1 MTANP
6 QASID
11 GGPGVGAAHDLPARL
26 DEHLDKFLA
35 GHEEELIAVRRQL
48 HAHPELSWDEH
59 ETTAL
64 VSSRLVVAD
73 LAPRALAT
81 DTGLVLDL
89 GDPAAGPTVALRADI
104 DALPLDDEKDVPY
117 RSTVP
122 GVCHACGHDVHTAIL
137 LGTTLALAELQA
149 ERALPGRVRLLFQPA
164 EEAMPG
170 GADLLARTD
179 VMDGVDVIYA
189 VHCDPSLDVGL
200 VGMRVGPIT
209 AAADRITIRLQG
221 PGGHTA
227 RPHLTADLV
236 HIAGRIICDLPAG
249 FAKLSDLR
257 DAPTLVFGSV
267 QSGHAA
273 NVIPSSAVLQATLR
287 SQGRATWDDA
297 PTIIERLLASIVDP
311 FGATY
316 ELDYVRGSPPT
327 DNDATATEVFAD
339 GARLALGAEAVV
351 PTAQSVGNEDFS
363 WFLDRA
369 PGSYARL
376 GVRPPGAGRRLDLHA
391 STFDVD
397 EAAIG
402 LGVRLLT
409 HTALRA
415 LDAYRGA

>member
-1 MTANP
+1 MTATP
-6 QASID
+6 DHSLID
-11 GGPGVGAAHDLPARL
+11 ER
-26 DEHLDKFLA
+26 LDKFLVA
-35 GHEEELIAVRRQL
+35 HEEELVAFRRQL
-48 HAHPELSWDEH
+48 HAHPELSWEEH
-59 ETTAL
+59 QTTAL
-64 VSSRLVVAD
+64 VASRLAVAG
-73 LAPRALAT
+73 LEPRPLAT
-81 DTGLVLDL
+81 ETGLVLDL
-89 GDPAAGPTVALRADI
+89 GDETAGPTVALRADI
-104 DALPLDDEKDVPY
+104 DALPLDDEKDVAY
-117 RSTVP
+117 RSTVE

-137 LGTTLALAELQA
+137 LGTTLALADLVPDLGPA
-149 ERALPGRVRLLFQPA
+149 GRLRLLFQPA

-189 VHCDPSLDVGL
+189 LHCDPSLEVGK

-209 AAADRITIRLQG
+209 AAADRIIIELHG

-236 HIAGRIICDLPAG
+236 DIVGRIICDLPSG

-267 QSGHAA
+267 QSGHAP
-273 NVIPSSAVLQATLR
+273 NVIPSTAVLKATLR
-287 SQGRATWDDA
+287 SQGRATWDQA
-297 PTIIERLLASIVDP
+297 PDIIETLLAAIVEP

-327 DNDATATEVFAD
+327 DNDERATGVF
-339 GARLALGAEAVV
+339 AEAVRATLGPDSVV
-351 PTAQSVGNEDFS
+351 PTTQSVGNEDFS
-363 WFLDRA
+363 WFLERA

-376 GVRPPGAGRRLDLHA
+376 GVRAPDATGRLDLHA

-397 EAAIG
+397 EAAVAA
-402 LGVRLLT
+402 GVRVMT

-415 LDAYRGA
+415 LAAYGDG

>member
-1 MTANP
+1 MSLN
-6 QASID
+6 
-11 GGPGVGAAHDLPARL
+11 AARV
-26 DEHLDKFLA
+26 DEHLDTFLA
-35 GHEEELIAVRRQL
+35 GHEEELIALRRQL
-48 HAHPELSWDEH
+48 HGHPELSWDEH

-64 VSSRLVVAD
+64 VNSRLAVAD
-73 LAPRALAT
+73 LKPRPLET
-81 DTGLVLDL
+81 ETGLVLDL
-89 GDPAAGPTVALRADI
+89 GDPDAGPTVALRADI

-137 LGTTLALAELQA
+137 LGASLALAELSRDA
-149 ERALPGRVRLLFQPA
+149 DLSGRIRLLFQPA

-170 GADLLARTD
+170 GADLLSRTD
-179 VMDGVDVIYA
+179 VIDDVDVIYA
-189 VHCDPSLDVGL
+189 LHCDPSLEVGR

-209 AAADRITIRLQG
+209 AAADRISIRLHG
-221 PGGHTA
+221 AGGHTA

-287 SQGRATWDDA
+287 TQGRATWDQA
-297 PTIIERLLASIVDP
+297 PRIIETLLASIVDP

-316 ELDYVRGSPPT
+316 ELDYLRGSPPV
-327 DNDATATEVFAD
+327 DNDGRATEVFAEAA
-339 GARLALGAEAVV
+339 GLALGAEAVV

-363 WFLDRA
+363 WFLEKA

-376 GVRPPGAGRRLDLHA
+376 GVRPPDATRRLDLHA

-397 EAAIG
+397 ESAIG
-402 LGVRLLT
+402 IGVRLLT

-415 LDAYRGA
+415 LDAYRDA

>member
-1 MTANP
+1 MN
-6 QASID
+6 Q
-11 GGPGVGAAHDLPARL
+11 HQRRHL
-26 DEHLDKFLA
+26 DERLDKFLA
-35 GHEEELIAVRRQL
+35 AHEEELVALRRQL

-64 VSSRLVVAD
+64 VNSRLSVAG
-73 LAPRALAT
+73 LEPRPLDT
-81 DTGLVLDL
+81 ETGLVLDL
-89 GDPAAGPTVALRADI
+89 GDPATGPTVALRADM
-104 DALPLDDEKDVPY
+104 DALPLDDEKEVPY

-122 GVCHACGHDVHTAIL
+122 GACHACGHDVHTAIL
-137 LGTTLALAELQA
+137 LGTTLALADL
-149 ERALPGRVRLLFQPA
+149 LPGLDASGRLRFIFQPA

-170 GADLLARTD
+170 GAHHLAGTDL
-179 VMDGVDVIYA
+179 MDGVDVIYA
-189 VHCDPSLDVGL
+189 LHCDPSLDVGK

-209 AAADRITIRLQG
+209 AAADRIIITLHG

-249 FAKLSDLR
+249 FSKLSDLR

-273 NVIPSSAVLQATLR
+273 NVIPSTAVLRATLR
-287 SQGRATWDDA
+287 SQGRVTWDQA
-297 PTIIERLLASIVDP
+297 PAIIETLLASIVDP

-327 DNDATATEVFAD
+327 ENDERATEVFAE
-339 GARLALGAEAVV
+339 GARRALGADSVV
-351 PTAQSVGNEDFS
+351 ATAQSVGNEDFS
-363 WFLDRA
+363 WFLERS

-376 GVRPPGAGRRLDLHA
+376 GVRPLGATRRLDLHA

-397 EAAIG
+397 ESAIA

-415 LDAYRGA
+415 LDVYGDA

>member
-1 MTANP
+1 VSA
-6 QASID
+6 
-11 GGPGVGAAHDLPARL
+11 GPLDARRI
-26 DEHLDKFLA
+26 DEHLDTFLA
-35 GHEEELIAVRRQL
+35 GHEEELIALRRQL

-64 VSSRLVVAD
+64 VNSRLVVAD
-73 LAPRALAT
+73 LKPRPLET
-81 DTGLVLDL
+81 ETGLVLDL
-89 GDPAAGPTVALRADI
+89 GDPDAGPTVALRADI
-104 DALPLDDEKDVPY
+104 DALPLDDEKDVAY

-137 LGTTLALAELQA
+137 LGTTLALAGL
-149 ERALPGRVRLLFQPA
+149 LPDTDYAGRIRLLFQPA

-170 GADLLARTD
+170 GAHLLAKTD
-179 VMDGVDVIYA
+179 VIDDVDVIYA
-189 VHCDPSLDVGL
+189 LHCDPSLDVGR
-200 VGMRVGPIT
+200 VGVRVGPIT
-209 AAADRITIRLQG
+209 AAADRITIRLHG

-287 SQGRATWDDA
+287 SQGRATWDEA
-297 PTIIERLLASIVDP
+297 PAIIETLLASIVDP

-327 DNDATATEVFAD
+327 DNDARATEVFAEA
-339 GARLALGAEAVV
+339 ARLAMGTEAVV

-363 WFLDRA
+363 WFLEKV

-376 GVRPPGAGRRLDLHA
+376 GVRPLDATRRLDLHA

-397 EAAIG
+397 ESAIG

-409 HTALRA
+409 HTALLA
-415 LDAYRGA
+415 LDAYRDS

>member
-1 MTANP
+1 MSGFDTP
-6 QASID
+6 D
-11 GGPGVGAAHDLPARL
+11 RGTRV
-26 DEHLDKFLA
+26 DERLDKFLA
-35 GHEEELIAVRRQL
+35 AHEEELIAFRRQL
-48 HAHPELSWDEH
+48 HAHPELSWEEH

-64 VSSRLVVAD
+64 LSSRLAVAD
-73 LAPRALAT
+73 LDPRPLET

-117 RSTVP
+117 RSTVA

-137 LGTTLALAELQA
+137 LGATLALADL
-149 ERALPGRVRLLFQPA
+149 LPDLEPAGRVRLLFQPA

-170 GADLLARTD
+170 GADFLATTS
-179 VMDGVDVIYA
+179 VMDDVDVIYA
-189 VHCDPSLDVGL
+189 LHCDPSLDVGK

-209 AAADRITIRLQG
+209 AAADRIMIRLHG

-249 FAKLSDLR
+249 FTKLTDMR
-257 DAPTLVFGSV
+257 DAPTLVFGMA
-267 QSGHAA
+267 QSGHAP
-273 NVIPSSAVLQATLR
+273 NVIPSTALLGATLR
-287 SQGRATWDDA
+287 SQGRTTWDEA
-297 PTIIERLLASIVDP
+297 PALVERLLASIVEP
-311 FGATY
+311 FGAEY
-316 ELDYVRGSPPT
+316 EVDYVRGSPPT
-327 DNDATATEVFAD
+327 DNDERATEVFAE
-339 GARLALGAEAVV
+339 GARRALGADAVV
-351 PTAQSVGNEDFS
+351 PTGQSVGNEDFS
-363 WFLDRA
+363 WFLERA

-376 GVRPPGAGRRLDLHA
+376 GVRPMGSTRRLDLHA

-415 LDAYRGA
+415 LDAYGDA

>member
-1 MTANP
+1 MTDD
-6 QASID
+6 S
-11 GGPGVGAAHDLPARL
+11 L
-26 DEHLDKFLA
+26 DTQVDRFLT
-35 GHEEELIAVRRQL
+35 GHEEELIAFRRQL
-48 HAHPELSWDEH
+48 HAHPELSWQEH

-64 VSSRLVVAD
+64 VNSRLSVAG
-73 LAPRALAT
+73 LAPGPLAT
-81 DTGLVLDL
+81 ETGLVLDL
-89 GDPAAGPTVALRADI
+89 GDPSGGPTVALRADL

-137 LGTTLALAELQA
+137 LGTALALADI
-149 ERALPGRVRLLFQPA
+149 LPASGVGGRVRLLFQPA

-170 GADLLARTD
+170 GADLLARTSVID
-179 VMDGVDVIYA
+179 DVDVIYA
-189 VHCDPSLDVGL
+189 LHCDPSLDVGL

-209 AAADRITIRLQG
+209 AAADRILIRLHG

-227 RPHLTADLV
+227 RPHLTADLI
-236 HIAGRIICDLPAG
+236 HIAGRIIGDLPAG

-273 NVIPSSAVLQATLR
+273 NVIPSSAVLMATLR
-287 SQGRATWDDA
+287 TQGRETWDEA
-297 PTIIERLLASIVDP
+297 PVVIERLLASIVAP

-316 ELDYVRGSPPT
+316 ELDYQRGSPPT
-327 DNDATATEVFAD
+327 ENDERATEVFRDA
-339 GARLALGAEAVV
+339 ARLALGPEAVV

-363 WFLDRA
+363 WFLEKV

-376 GVRPPGAGRRLDLHA
+376 GVRPRGATKALDIHA

-397 EAAIG
+397 ESAIAV
-402 LGVRLLT
+402 GVRLLT
-409 HTALRA
+409 RTAMAA
-415 LDAYRGA
+415 LTAYGED

>member
-1 MTANP
+1 MNR
-6 QASID
+6 SS
-11 GGPGVGAAHDLPARL
+11 ARQQFV
-26 DEHLDKFLA
+26 DERLDKFLA
-35 GHEEELIAVRRQL
+35 AHEEELVAFRRQL
-48 HAHPELSWDEH
+48 HAHPELSWEEH

-64 VSSRLVVAD
+64 VNSRLSVAG
-73 LAPRALAT
+73 LEPRALDT
-81 DTGLVLDL
+81 ETGLVLDL
-89 GDPAAGPTVALRADI
+89 GDPATGPTVALRADM

-122 GVCHACGHDVHTAIL
+122 GACHACGHDVHTAIL
-137 LGTTLALAELQA
+137 LGTTLALADL
-149 ERALPGRVRLLFQPA
+149 LPDLDPAGRLRLIFQPA

-170 GADLLARTD
+170 GADHLSKTD
-179 VMDGVDVIYA
+179 LMDGVDVIYA
-189 VHCDPSLDVGL
+189 VHCDPSLEVGK

-209 AAADRITIRLQG
+209 AAADRIIITLHG

-249 FAKLSDLR
+249 FSKLSDLR
-257 DAPTLVFGSV
+257 DAPTLVFGAV
-267 QSGHAA
+267 QAGHAA
-273 NVIPSSAVLQATLR
+273 NVIPSTAVLKATLR
-287 SQGRATWDDA
+287 SQGRATWDQA
-297 PTIIERLLASIVDP
+297 PAIIETLLASIVDP

-327 DNDATATEVFAD
+327 DNDEQATAVFAD
-339 GARLALGAEAVV
+339 AARLALGPDSVV

-376 GVRPPGAGRRLDLHA
+376 GVRPPDATRKLDLHA
-391 STFDVD
+391 SSFDVD
-397 EAAIG
+397 EASIG

-415 LDAYRGA
+415 LAAYGDA